1 MKIYNMVKKHGSYV
15 LAAGVTA
22 LASVGTASAAL
33 PVIIGTTLT
42 TVSADAV
49 ALGDLIWPVV
59 VTIFGAVLLF
69 KLFKRFGNK
78 I

>member
-1 MKIYNMVKKHGSYV
+1 MKTYNTVKKNGSYV
-15 LAAGVTA
+15 LAAAATS
-22 LASVGTASAAL
+22 LAVSSTASAAL
-33 PVIIGTTLT
+33 PAIIGTTLT

-49 ALGDLIWPVV
+49 AMGDLVWPIV

>member
-1 MKIYNMVKKHGSYV
+1 MKILTKLVAV
-15 LAAGVTA
+15 AAVA
-22 LASVGTASAAL
+22 LASVQSAFAAL